1 MRTIPFLVVLA
12 ISTVAVVAEEGKYR
26 TKSEKTAPPEELSA
40 AVRAV
45 LMPTCEVVSDVAGNA
60 ICEVWFRDELPG
72 KGNADQL
79 KNGLTYREI
88 PETTIVA
95 AVRFPKLFIDFRKQE
110 IPAGTY
116 TLRLAFQPDTGDHT
130 GTAPH
135 TEFGLL
141 SPAAKDT
148 DVAELEVKAMY
159 KMSLGATGGDHPGVV
174 LLYPYRGTEA
184 EAIIADRGD
193 SVRTLNVRRPIATDA
208 GRSTIGVAITV
219 SGHSKTR

>member
-1 MRTIPFLVVLA
+1 MRTLTLA
-12 ISTVAVVAEEGKYR
+12 ISLLLSATAVVADEAKYR
-26 TKSEKTAPPEELSA
+26 TKTEKTAPPEELSV
-40 AVRAV
+40 AVRGI
-45 LMPTCEVVSDVAGNA
+45 LTKSCEVVSDAAGNA
-60 ICEVWFRDELPG
+60 ICEVWFREELPG
-72 KGNADQL
+72 KGSADQL

-95 AVRFPKLFIDFRKQE
+95 AIRFPKVFIDFRKQE

-141 SPAAKDT
+141 SPATKDT
-148 DVAELEVKAMY
+148 EVAELEVKALY
-159 KMSLGATGGDHPGVV
+159 KMSLGATGGDHPGVM
-174 LLYPYRGTEA
+174 LLYPHRGKEA
-184 EAIIADRGD
+184 DATLTDRGD
-193 SVRTLNVRRPIATDA
+193 SVRTLNVNRPIADVEKA
-208 GRSTIGVAITV
+208 SIGIAITI

>member
-1 MRTIPFLVVLA
+1 MRTITFLIALV
-12 ISTVAVVAEEGKYR
+12 ISTIAVVAEEGKYR
-26 TKSEKTAPPEELSA
+26 TKTEKTTPPEELSA
-40 AVRAV
+40 AVRGV
-45 LMPTCEVVSDVAGNA
+45 LMPTCEVVSDAAGNA

-72 KGNADQL
+72 KGTADQL
-79 KNGLTYREI
+79 KNGLTYREL

-95 AVRFPKLFIDFRKQE
+95 AIRFPKVFIDFRKQE

-116 TLRLAFQPDTGDHT
+116 TLRIAYQPDTGDHT

-135 TEFGLL
+135 TEFALL

-148 DVAELEVKAMY
+148 EVAELEVKALY
-159 KMSLGATGGDHPGVV
+159 KMSLGATGGDHPGVM

-184 EAIIADRGD
+184 EATITDRGD
-193 SVRTLNVRRPIATDA
+193 AVRTLNVRRPIATDA
-208 GRSTIGVAITV
+208 GRSMIGFAITV